1 MMNVIVNKTM
11 YKKSYRVKFMRNR
24 AGFHLTIQ
32 SHFYKKFFLVSLNVR
47 K

>member
-1 MMNVIVNKTM
+1 MIVNKKM
-11 YKKSYRVKFMRNR
+11 YKTSYRAKFMRNR

-32 SHFYKKFFLVSLNVR
+32 SHFYKKFFLVTLNVR